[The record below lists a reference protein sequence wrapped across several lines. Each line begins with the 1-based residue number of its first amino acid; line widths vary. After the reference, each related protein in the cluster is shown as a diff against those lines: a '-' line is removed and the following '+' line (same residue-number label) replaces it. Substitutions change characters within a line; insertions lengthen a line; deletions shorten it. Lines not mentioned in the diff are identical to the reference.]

1 MSFTE
6 IAAKAVELAQSI
18 TFFTGDWKASAIL
31 ALVKHFLQGL
41 DGTSVAA
48 LIQSIFG
55 ISLI

>member
-31 ALVKHFLQGL
+31 ALVKHFLQAL

>member
-1 MSFTE
+1 MSLTE

-31 ALVKHFLQGL
+31 ALVKHFLQGF
-41 DGTSVAA
+41 DVTSIST